1 MMSDT
6 LSPLM
11 RERIDAAMMKDER
24 MSALYRPRWSWFAPE
39 VMSTIFF
46 AAVWLSFVIAFT
58 FFLGGGEGMP
68 MLLLLPFWLV
78 GIGMVVGVL
87 VHRARVLRTVYL
99 ITDRRA
105 IVLRPSW
112 RFTPQ
117 VVAWPLS
124 PNMVKEYKERS
135 HGVGDIVLGYKN
147 YEVNDRPAPDG
158 FLHVPNVREVYD
170 MLLRQIGTDSAEMPE
185 AEPQQVASLLNGHQ
199 GNMPQKHPGCAG
211 IVFLVMGSLFF
222 GLGLFFYTSESD
234 LEERGIQTEA
244 TVVKMV
250 RSESGKSTS
259 YFPVVKFKDEQG
271 KEHKVKSSHS
281 SSELDVGDK
290 VSLRY
295 LPEDPQEIDIAGDS
309 STLLYIMFMA
319 FGGIAQLIGLAMMV
333 TGQWKKQAAARTAR
347 S

>member
-1 MMSDT
+1 MMT
-6 LSPLM
+6 EPLSPLM

-24 MSALYRPRWSWFAPE
+24 MCAMFSPRWSWFMPE
-39 VMSTIFF
+39 VMSALFF
-46 AAVWLSFVIAFT
+46 ATIWLSFVVAFT
-58 FFLGGGEGMP
+58 FFFCGDGVT
-68 MLLLLPFWLV
+68 LLFMVPFWLV

-87 VHRARVLRTVYL
+87 VYRARVLRTMYL

-105 IVLRPSW
+105 VVLRPSW
-112 RFTPQ
+112 RFVPQ
-117 VVAWPLS
+117 VVSWPLS
-124 PNMVKEYKERS
+124 ENMVKEYKERA

-185 AEPQQVASLLNGHQ
+185 AEPQQMAPLLNGHR
-199 GNMPQKHPGCAG
+199 GNMPQKHPGCVG

-222 GLGLFFYTSESD
+222 GLGLFFYTGESD

-244 TVVKMV
+244 IVVKMV

-333 TGQWKKQAAARTAR
+333 TGQWKKQAAARAAR